1 MKNKIYTILLS
12 TAFMLGA
19 GSCTDFLEEENKVG
33 QTADLLYATETGIES
48 LVASSYA
55 YTRTWYGK
63 EAGLGL
69 SEMGSDLFYSGFD
82 NKQKSLNSYKLT
94 AESLDGNANDNPCLD
109 QYWEAF
115 FAAVNVC
122 NTALEYIPKNL
133 LLAETKKTQHL
144 GEAHFLRAFYY
155 WHLVNIWGPVP
166 YYKTAIN
173 LASTESFRDSEELVY
188 SNILADLDTAA
199 IQLES
204 NKAKSAR
211 AHYWAVRAFKARVL
225 LYAASWLGETSISS
239 NATYAGQNLYAL
251 AKTEADAVIGSG
263 VATFYNNYADVW
275 TMTNEDVTKNSESI
289 WGVNYTSPFS
299 LNVLPYRIKTNAS
312 GEPLD
317 FVNLISRT
325 GRSIGGGSAMLLMFV
340 PKWNNAGSDLSDV
353 FTRVTSLTATLTNS
367 VTKAVVPVGP
377 TYSKYGRGFTRY
389 VPTLYLVNLFTKN
402 KETDQRYAATIRD
415 VYTIAPG
422 LEGSSKKYTM
432 MKDTGLYYMPVDGS
446 TAAAQAKIA
455 WAKNRY
461 RIHTLVG
468 GHLPLYT
475 SLDPA
480 KALPTNTMPTADP
493 YGDGRYKNVA
503 YAGDQSF
510 LAIKKF
516 ESDVYSRSDN
526 DKVTPEIYDRDV
538 MVLRLSEM
546 YLIKAEAELKT
557 GASGAALTTLNA
569 LRAKR
574 AIAGKNNSLTGPV
587 TLETILDERALE
599 LCGEQQRWFDLK
611 RTKTLVSRV
620 KAYNAQASGN
630 IQDFHLYR
638 PIPQAQLDAIT
649 NKTDASDP
657 KGFWQNAG
665 Y

>member
-1 MKNKIYTILLS
+1 MKNKIYTILLT
-12 TAFMLGA
+12 TACLLGA
-19 GSCTDFLEEENKVG
+19 TSCNDFLEEDNKVG

-55 YTRTWYGK
+55 YSRTWYGK
-63 EAGLGL
+63 EGALGL

-94 AESLDGNANDNPCLD
+94 AESLNDNAADNPCLD

-115 FAAVNVC
+115 FTAVNVC
-122 NTALEYIPKNL
+122 NTALEYIPKNTL
-133 LLAETKKTQHL
+133 LSEAKKTQHM

-166 YYKTAIN
+166 YYKAAISE
-173 LASTESFRDSEELVY
+173 ASTEGFRDSEEVVY
-188 SNILADLDTAA
+188 SNILGDLDLAA
-199 IQLES
+199 KELET
-204 NKAKSAR
+204 NKAKSSR

-225 LYAASWLGETSISS
+225 LYAASWLGDTSIKT
-239 NATYAGQNLYAL
+239 NAAYNGQNLYAL

-263 VATFYNNYADVW
+263 IATFYNKYADVW
-275 TMTNEDVTKNSESI
+275 TMTNEDVTKNSEAI
-289 WGVNYTSPFS
+289 WGVDYVSPFS
-299 LNVLPYRIKTNAS
+299 LNVLPYRIKTDAS
-312 GEPLD
+312 GESLD
-317 FVNLISRT
+317 YVNLISRT

-367 VTKAVVPVGP
+367 KTKEVVSPGP

-389 VPTLYLVNLFTKN
+389 VPTMYLVNLFTKN
-402 KETDQRYAATIRD
+402 RPTDQRYDATIRD

-432 MKDTGLYYMPVDGS
+432 MQDTGLYYMPIDGAS
-446 TAAAQAKIA
+446 AKGKAMIA
-455 WAKNRY
+455 RAKNRY

-468 GHLPLYT
+468 GDLPLYT

-510 LAIKKF
+510 IALKKWD
-516 ESDVYSRSDN
+516 SDVYSRSDN

-538 MVLRLSEM
+538 MVLRLAEM

-557 GASGAALTTLNA
+557 TGSDAALATLNT

-574 AIAGKNNSLTGPV
+574 AITGKDNSLTGPV
-587 TLETILDERALE
+587 TIETILDERALE

-611 RTKTLVSRV
+611 RTKTLLSRV

-630 IQDFHLYR
+630 IQEFHYYR
-638 PIPQAQLDAIT
+638 PIPQAQMDAVT
-649 NKTDASDP
+649 NKSTTVGT
-657 KGFWQNAG
+657 GFWQNEG

>member
-12 TAFMLGA
+12 SAFLLSA
-19 GSCTDFLEEENKVG
+19 GSCKDFLKEENKVG

-55 YTRTWYGK
+55 YSRTWYGK

-82 NKQKSLNSYKLT
+82 NKQKSLNSYRLT
-94 AESLDGNANDNPCLD
+94 AESLDGNVNDNPCLD

-115 FAAVNVC
+115 FAAVNGC
-122 NTALEYIPKNL
+122 NTALEYIPKNTL
-133 LLAETKKTQHL
+133 ISVAKKSQHM

-155 WHLVNIWGPVP
+155 WHMVNIWGPVP
-166 YYKTAIN
+166 YYKAPIN
-173 LASTESFRDSEELVY
+173 LVSTESYRDSEESVY
-188 SNILADLDTAA
+188 GNILADLDEAAKELEPNKSKTA
-199 IQLES
+199 
-204 NKAKSAR
+204 R
-211 AHYWAVRAFKARVL
+211 VHYWAVRAFKARVL
-225 LYAASWLGETSISS
+225 LYAASWLGETSITS
-239 NATYAGQNLYAL
+239 NSVYTGQNLYTL

-263 VATFYNNYADVW
+263 VATFYNKYADVW
-275 TMTNEDVTKNSESI
+275 TMTNEDITKNSESI
-289 WGVNYTSPFS
+289 WGINYTSPFS
-299 LNVLPYRIKTNAS
+299 LNVLPYRIKTSAS
-312 GEPLD
+312 GDVLD
-317 FVNLISRT
+317 FNGLILRT
-325 GRSIGGGSAMLLMFV
+325 GRSLGGGSALLLMFV

-389 VPTLYLVNLFTKN
+389 VPTMYLVNLFNKN
-402 KETDQRYAATIRD
+402 RSTDQRVEATIRD

-422 LEGSSKKYTM
+422 LELSSKKYTLM
-432 MKDTGLYYMPVDGS
+432 QDTGLYFMPVDGN
-446 TAAAQAKIA
+446 TAAAQARILR
-455 WAKNRY
+455 AKNRY

-468 GHLPLYT
+468 GHLPMYT

-480 KALPTNTMPTADP
+480 LALPTNTMPTADP

-510 LAIKKF
+510 FALKKWD
-516 ESDVYSRSDN
+516 SDVYTRSDN

-538 MVLRLSEM
+538 MVLRLAEM

-557 GASGAALTTLNA
+557 TGSGAALSTLNI

-574 AIAGKNNSLTGPV
+574 AITGKDNLLTGTV
-587 TLETILDERALE
+587 TIETILDERALE

-620 KAYNAQASGN
+620 KAYNAQGAAN
-630 IQDFHLYR
+630 VKDIHLLR
-638 PIPQAQLDAIT
+638 PIPQAQMDAVT
-649 NKTDASDP
+649 NKTDGVDP
-657 KGFWQNAG
+657 KGFWQNPG

>member
-1 MKNKIYTILLS
+1 
-12 TAFMLGA
+12 MLGA
-19 GSCTDFLEEENKVG
+19 VSCNDFLEEENKVG

-55 YTRTWYGK
+55 YSRTWYGK

-82 NKQKSLNSYKLT
+82 NKQKSLNSYRLT
-94 AESLDGNANDNPCLD
+94 AESLDANVNDNPCLD

-115 FAAVNVC
+115 FTAVNVC
-122 NTALEYIPKNL
+122 NTALEYIPKNTL
-133 LLAETKKTQHL
+133 LSEAKKTQHM

-155 WHLVNIWGPVP
+155 WHMVNIWGAVP
-166 YYKTAIN
+166 YYKEAVKE
-173 LASTESFRDSEELVY
+173 ASTEGFRDSEEVVY
-188 SNILADLDTAA
+188 SNILADLDAA
-199 IQLES
+199 AKELET
-204 NKAKSAR
+204 NKAKTIR

-225 LYAASWLGETSISS
+225 LYAASWLGETSIKTNTAYS
-239 NATYAGQNLYAL
+239 GQNLYSL
-251 AKTEADAVIGSG
+251 AKTEADAVINSG
-263 VATFYNNYADVW
+263 IASFYTKYSDVW
-275 TMTNEDVTKNSESI
+275 TMTNEDVAKNNESI
-289 WGVNYTSPFS
+289 WGISYTSPFS
-299 LNVLPYRIKTNAS
+299 LNVLPYRIKTDAS
-312 GEPLD
+312 GTSLD
-317 FVNLISRT
+317 YNNIISRT

-367 VTKAVVPVGP
+367 KTKEVVSVGP

-389 VPTLYLVNLFTKN
+389 VPSMYLMNLFSKN
-402 KETDQRYAATIRD
+402 RATDQRYDATIRD

-422 LEGSSKKYTM
+422 LEGSSKKYTL
-432 MKDTGLYYMPVDGS
+432 MKDTGLYFMPVDGN
-446 TAAAQAKIA
+446 TAVAKAKIA

-468 GHLPLYT
+468 GHLPMYT

-480 KALPTNTMPTADP
+480 VALPTSTMPTEDP

-510 LAIKKF
+510 FAIKKF
-516 ESDVYSRSDN
+516 DTDVYSRSDN

-538 MVLRLSEM
+538 MVLRLAEM

-557 GASGAALTTLNA
+557 ASNNDALATLNV

-574 AIAGKNNSLTGPV
+574 AIAGKDNSLTGPV
-587 TLETILDERALE
+587 TIETILDERALE

-611 RTKTLVSRV
+611 RTKTLVNRV
-620 KAYNAQASGN
+620 KAFNAQAAPN
-630 IQDFHLYR
+630 IKEIHYYR
-638 PIPQAQLDAIT
+638 PIPQAQLDAVT
-649 NKTDASDP
+649 NKSTTAGT
-657 KGFWQNAG
+657 GFWQNDG

>member
-1 MKNKIYTILLS
+1 MKNKLYTILLTS
-12 TAFMLGA
+12 AFMLGA
-19 GSCTDFLEEENKVG
+19 ASCSDFLEEENKVG

-55 YTRTWYGK
+55 YSRAWYGK

-94 AESLDGNANDNPCLD
+94 PESLDGNVADNPCLD

-115 FAAVNVC
+115 FAGVNVC
-122 NTALEYIPKNL
+122 NTALEYIPKNT
-133 LLAETKKTQHL
+133 LLAAAKKTQHM
-144 GEAHFLRAFYY
+144 GEVHFLRAFYY

-166 YYKTAIN
+166 YYKTPIN
-173 LASTESFRDSEELVY
+173 SVSTESFRDSEETVY
-188 SNILADLDTAA
+188 SNILADLDEAA
-199 IQLES
+199 KELES
-204 NKAKSAR
+204 SKAKSIR

-225 LYAASWLGETSISS
+225 LYAASWLGETGITS
-239 NATYAGQNLYAL
+239 NSAYSGQNLYTL
-251 AKTEADAVIGSG
+251 AKAEADAVIGSG
-263 VATFYNNYADVW
+263 IATFYNKYADVW
-275 TMTNEDVTKNSESI
+275 TMTNEDVSKNSEAI
-289 WGVNYTSPFS
+289 WGVNYTAPFS
-299 LNVLPYRIKTNAS
+299 LNVLPFRIKTDNS
-312 GEPLD
+312 GSPLD
-317 FVNLISRT
+317 FNGLILRT
-325 GRSIGGGSAMLLMFV
+325 GRATGGGSAMLLMFV
-340 PKWNNAGSDLSDV
+340 PKWNNAGADLSDV

-367 VTKAVVPVGP
+367 VTKVAVPVGP

-389 VPTLYLVNLFTKN
+389 VPSMYLVNLFNKN
-402 KETDQRYAATIRD
+402 RATDQRVDATVRD

-422 LEGSSKKYTM
+422 LEGSSKKYTLM
-432 MKDTGLYYMPVDGS
+432 QDTGLYYMPVDGNS
-446 TAAAQAKIA
+446 PEAIA
-455 WAKNRY
+455 RIARAKNRY

-475 SLDPA
+475 SLDPS
-480 KALPTNTMPTADP
+480 KAVPTNTMPTADP

-510 LAIKKF
+510 LSIKKF
-516 ESDVYSRSDN
+516 DSDVYARSDN

-538 MVLRLSEM
+538 MVIRLAEI

-557 GASGAALTTLNA
+557 TGSSAALATLNA

-574 AIAGKNNSLTGPV
+574 AIAGKDNLLSGTV

-630 IQDFHLYR
+630 IQDFHLLR
-638 PIPQAQLDAIT
+638 PIPQAQMDAVT
-649 NKTDASDP
+649 NKTDGVDP
-657 KGFWQNAG
+657 KGFWQNTG